1 MTANSVASTLPELLP
16 SSSRLRRVVASMISA
31 SVRSSTVS
39 ARMCGTAAFCVSFTY
54 WSRAPAA
61 LMASG
66 SSSAP
71 KPLRS
76 SVPSWSVSRRE
87 ALDSSKYQGG
97 RVRSVVPLR
106 PRSSSRALSE
116 IEQLRGLEPLE
127 LGLQCLAALRFEHG
141 EAPGGEIQPRE
152 AEALAVAR
160 DGGEQRVAPLVE
172 QRLVRDRAGRDDA
185 NDRALD
191 RPLGLRGV
199 ALLFADGD
207 GDAPTHELREVR
219 LGAVKRHAR
228 HRDRLPGGAAARRER
243 DVQQCSSAT
252 SVLVEQLVKVAHA
265 VEEQSVRVL
274 SLDAQVLLHHRRVLR
289 ERGVVHGGRK
299 CTGCDERVD
308 RAAGRR

>member
-16 SSSRLRRVVASMISA
+16 SSSRLRRVVASMMSA

-66 SSSAP
+66 NSSAP

-106 PRSSSRALSE
+106 ERSSSRALSE
-116 IEQLRGLEPLE
+116 ISSSAGLSRSSSDSSA
-127 LGLQCLAALRFEHG
+127 CAALRFEHR
-141 EAPGGEIQPRE
+141 EASSGQIQPRE
-152 AEALAVAR
+152 AEALAVAC
-160 DGGEQRVAPLVE
+160 DGREQRVAPLVE
-172 QRLVRDRAGRDDA
+172 QRLVRHRAGRDDA

-191 RPLGLRGV
+191 RPLGLRGI
-199 ALLFADGD
+199 ALLFAYGD
-207 GDAPTHELREVR
+207 GDAPRTSF
-219 LGAVKRHAR
+219 AR
-228 HRDRLPGGAAARRER
+228 YG
-243 DVQQCSSAT
+243 SA
-252 SVLVEQLVKVAHA
+252 L
-265 VEEQSVRVL
+265 
-274 SLDAQVLLHHRRVLR
+274 
-289 ERGVVHGGRK
+289 
-299 CTGCDERVD
+299 
-308 RAAGRR
+308 